1 MQLRLCTPV
10 IFREKWPVILHKLYC
25 CCPFFLSR
33 YFLNI
38 AACTLFLNAIFEANY
53 EFFLAISFLGFV
65 FAIWNYYFKGTGYP
79 IYFYH
84 VSGK

>member
-1 MQLRLCTPV
+1 M
-10 IFREKWPVILHKLYC
+10 
-25 CCPFFLSR
+25 
-33 YFLNI
+33 
-38 AACTLFLNAIFEANY
+38 FLNAIFEANY

-65 FAIWNYYFKGTGYP
+65 FAIWNYYFKGTDYP